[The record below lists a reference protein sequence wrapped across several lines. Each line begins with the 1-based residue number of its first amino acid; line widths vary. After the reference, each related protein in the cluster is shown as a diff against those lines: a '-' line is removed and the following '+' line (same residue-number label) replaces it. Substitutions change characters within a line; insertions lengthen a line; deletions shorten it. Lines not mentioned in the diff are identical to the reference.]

1 MVAQTQPPAELNE
14 APQWRAINLPGRGTL
29 QVRDSRG
36 PAGRPVVL
44 LLHGAT
50 VSADVN
56 WCRSYGPVAERARVI
71 ALDHRGHGR
80 FGLRPDGRVR
90 LEQCAD
96 DAAAV
101 ARALEVERFVA
112 VGYSMGGAIA
122 QLLWRRHPHLVSG
135 LVLCATAMRF
145 RQTASEW
152 VDYALV
158 RLGEAP
164 AVLLSRRAW
173 PIAERVA
180 AARAPAGAGTGSTP
194 FDEWARSEIRAGS
207 LRSVLQA
214 SAACHEF
221 DSSPWVDQVDV
232 PTAVVVCA
240 QDLVVPTARQRQLA
254 NVIRDAT
261 VLEIPADHLAC
272 VTRPTMF
279 LPALDQALTAAISD

>member
-1 MVAQTQPPAELNE
+1 M
-14 APQWRAINLPGRGTL
+14 
-29 QVRDSRG
+29 
-36 PAGRPVVL
+36 L

-101 ARALEVERFVA
+101 ARALEVEQFVA

-164 AVLLSRRAW
+164 AALLSRLAW

-232 PTAVVVCA
+232 PTAVVVCS

-279 LPALDQALTAAISD
+279 LPALDQALTAVISD